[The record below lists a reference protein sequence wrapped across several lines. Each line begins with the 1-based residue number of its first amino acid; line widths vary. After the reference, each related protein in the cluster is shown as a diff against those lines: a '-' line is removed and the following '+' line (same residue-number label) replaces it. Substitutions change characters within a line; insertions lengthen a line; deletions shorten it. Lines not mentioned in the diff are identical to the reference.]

1 MINRPGR
8 KNGFFLATMVG
19 AALLISPLFAQY
31 PAQAPRYPGKLYEF
45 ASQPDQEV
53 RIAQATGPQRIESI
67 PPLPAAAVNQP
78 PIDRLEQLE
87 ELPPGLRAPTPNADT
102 QRLYGNFVR
111 EIIDSQNVLELVLGR
126 PRILVF
132 NETPIRIYLPDERVA
147 TYQVISDREISIVG
161 NNAGTTVLNIWVP
174 DADAPDKQR
183 VLSYFV
189 RVAPEVAS
197 RESLEQRYKRL
208 EQEINKGFP
217 ESYVQLSFIGNRLIV
232 RGEAKDAVEAT
243 QILEV
248 LAVNSPTSQA
258 SYDEANPLEIRE
270 QYIRNATDQLVQDEI
285 QDLGQRLRR
294 ANVVNLMK
302 IPGEQQVMLRV
313 TVAEV
318 NRNAL
323 RQIGADMQ
331 IGNSGDVSFLSLLL
345 PATLGSITGGNLA
358 VDSADF
364 KLALNALRD
373 MGYARTLAEPNLTT
387 LNGQAAMFRA
397 GDTFPVPLAESSFG
411 GTAQGVSQEFVGVD
425 VNFIPYITDRD
436 RVRLIIQGSVS
447 ARDDQ
452 TSANVGGTD
461 VPGTNTR
468 DFSTTVELRDGQT
481 LAIGGLM
488 QTTLQT
494 NDQRVPF
501 LGDIP
506 VVGTLFSNKSTSAQE
521 QELVIIVTPQLVHP
535 LEQCMTPPLPG
546 ADVFEPT
553 DIEFFLGNRLES
565 HRARDFRSSVR
576 TDFGKQLAGERCH
589 EAQFLIGPT
598 GQSFNCCNQPM
609 LFK

>member
-1 MINRPGR
+1 ML
-8 KNGFFLATMVG
+8 LA
-19 AALLISPLFAQY
+19 AAVVAVLTASPLVAQQ
-31 PAQAPRYPGKLYEF
+31 PMQAARHQGKLYEF
-45 ASQPDQEV
+45 APPAEQGV
-53 RIAQATGPQRIESI
+53 RLAQANGPQQIVPIS
-67 PPLPAAAVNQP
+67 PLPAPAINQP
-78 PIDRLEQLE
+78 PLARLDQLE
-87 ELPPGLRAPTPNADT
+87 ELPPGLRAPMPDAAT
-102 QRLYGNFVR
+102 QNLYGNFIR
-111 EIIDSQNVLELVLGR
+111 ETIDPQNVLDLVLGR

-161 NNAGTTVLNIWVP
+161 NAVGTTVLNIWVP

-183 VLSYFV
+183 VLSYFL
-189 RVAPEVAS
+189 RVAPDV
-197 RESLEQRYKRL
+197 ESAESMVQRYKRL
-208 EQEINKGFP
+208 EQEINQGFP

-258 SYDEANPLEIRE
+258 AYEEANPLEIRE
-270 QYIRNATDQLVQDEI
+270 QYIRNATDQLIQDEI
-285 QDLGQRLRR
+285 QNLGQRLRR
-294 ANVVNLMK
+294 ANVVNLLR

-331 IGNSGDVSFLSLLL
+331 IGSSGDVSFLSLLL
-345 PATLGSITGGNLA
+345 PETLGTFTGGNLA
-358 VDSADF
+358 VDSTDF

-387 LNGQAAMFRA
+387 LNGKPAMFRA

-411 GTAQGVSQEFVGVD
+411 GTAQGVQQEFVGVD
-425 VNFIPYITDRD
+425 VNFVPYITDRD
-436 RVRLIIQGSVS
+436 RVRLIIRGSVS

-452 TSANVGGTD
+452 QSANVGGTD

-565 HRARDFRSSVR
+565 NRARDFRSSVR